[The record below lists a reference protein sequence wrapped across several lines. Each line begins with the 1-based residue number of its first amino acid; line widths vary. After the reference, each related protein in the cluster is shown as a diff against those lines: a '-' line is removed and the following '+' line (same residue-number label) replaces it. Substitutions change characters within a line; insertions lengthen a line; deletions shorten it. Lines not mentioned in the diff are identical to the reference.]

1 MRHRVA
7 GRKLSRTTQHRELMF
22 RNMLV
27 SLLQHERIKTTLAK
41 GKELR
46 SWADKIITLGKK
58 GSLHARRQ
66 AFALLRNEGIVK
78 KLFDEIAPKLRG
90 REGGYTRIYKMGWRH
105 GDGAPLS
112 LVELVTFSS
121 PEEKKKSP
129 VKKAKEVLEK
139 VTPKKKGK
147 EEKKEKEEEAKEKK
161 VKGKEKKGKK

>member
-1 MRHRVA
+1 
-7 GRKLSRTTQHRELMF
+7 
-22 RNMLV
+22 MLV

-161 VKGKEKKGKK
+161 EKGKEKKEKK